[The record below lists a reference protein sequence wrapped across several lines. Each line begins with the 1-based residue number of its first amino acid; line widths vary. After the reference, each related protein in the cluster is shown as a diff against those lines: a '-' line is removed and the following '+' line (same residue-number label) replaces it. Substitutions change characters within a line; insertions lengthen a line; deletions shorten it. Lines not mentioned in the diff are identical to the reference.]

1 MKTAEDFLTAK
12 GFSPRERIP
21 YGQVADFLREYTR
34 MNLLEYVRRVREAEA
49 IEREGRWAAS
59 KLSEKLKK

>member
-12 GFSPRERIP
+12 GFSPRESIP

-34 MNLLEYVRRVREAEA
+34 INMVEYVKRLRELEF
-49 IEREGRWAAS
+49 
-59 KLSEKLKK
+59 EKIRQKYSRKKR

>member
-12 GFSPRERIP
+12 GFSPRESIP

-34 MNLLEYVRRVREAEA
+34 INMIEYVKRLREKEIFEYRA
-49 IEREGRWAAS
+49 RFTQTV
-59 KLSEKLKK
+59 KK

>member
-1 MKTAEDFLTAK
+1 MKTAEDFLRGK
-12 GFSPRERIP
+12 GISPSESIP

-34 MNLLEYVRRVREAEA
+34 MNLLEYVRRVREAEE
-49 IEREGRWAAS
+49 IEREGRWAAR